1 MLALVLST
9 IVLQGS
15 PLVPPAQDE
24 AQPIFAEAVD
34 AFLAGRFQE
43 AADGFDRVVA
53 LRPELGPQLWQ
64 RGIALFYAGRFA
76 DCRTQFESHRAVNP
90 ADVENAAWH
99 FLCVARLTSAE
110 EARALLLP
118 VGRDPRRP
126 LPEIYE
132 MLEGTMTPDQVLSA
146 AGDDPAA
153 GFYAHLYIG
162 LYQDALGNRDR
173 ALEHMRIAAAN
184 QDVSGYMAL
193 VAVLHRDVLER
204 QAP

>member
-1 MLALVLST
+1 MLALVMLAV
-9 IVLQGS
+9 VLQGS
-15 PLVPPAQDE
+15 PAVRPAEDE

-43 AADGFDRVVA
+43 AADGFDRVVT
-53 LRPELGPQLWQ
+53 LRPELAPQLWQ
-64 RGIALFYAGRFA
+64 RGIALFYAGRYA
-76 DCRTQFESHRAVNP
+76 DCRAQFESHRAVNP

-99 FLCVARLTSAE
+99 FLCVARLTSAD
-110 EARALLLP
+110 EARASLLP

-132 MLEGTMTPDQVLSA
+132 MFEGTMTADQVLSA

-153 GFYAHLYIG
+153 QFYAHLYIG
-162 LYQDALGNRDR
+162 LYQDALGNRGR
-173 ALEHMRIAAAN
+173 ALEHLRTAAAN

-193 VAVLHRDVLER
+193 VAALHRDVLER